1 MSRSDVMIIGR
12 DQGPSGARAELQF
25 GDIKP
30 PADVLA
36 GDVHAEIHNPKPPSG
51 LARNEEA

>member
-1 MSRSDVMIIGR
+1 VMIIGR